1 MLLSRNGSSRIGSI
15 SRHAAATTAS
25 APVLASAVLSKTRQ
39 ACTSK
44 PGSCAT
50 AINHCSHTASS
61 SNASL
66 KQPCSPSVVQ
76 AREDAIYS
84 ETAIRREFG
93 YPIEY
98 HAGSFP
104 WLLSAER
111 QRVPVNDLAAHAD
124 ADGNA
129 RLRGFVQWLP
139 IAARRRLA
147 HSLNTYIARQAL
159 GQQAMDE

>member
-1 MLLSRNGSSRIGSI
+1 MLLTRNGSSCVGSI
-15 SRHAAATTAS
+15 SRHAAATTTAASVVAS
-25 APVLASAVLSKTRQ
+25 AALYKTQQ
-39 ACTSK
+39 AFTTK
-44 PGSCAT
+44 PNSCAT
-50 AINHCSHTASS
+50 INRYPHTAGSC
-61 SNASL
+61 NASP
-66 KQPCSPSVVQ
+66 KQQCLQSTSKTKNNAPYC
-76 AREDAIYS
+76 
-84 ETAIRREFG
+84 ETEIRRDFG

-111 QRVPVNDLAAHAD
+111 QRIPVNDLAAHTNV
-124 ADGNA
+124 DGNA

-147 HSLNTYIARQAL
+147 HTLNTYIARQAL